1 MSLGYSYYQDR
12 NPSKLSARQWNH
24 ASTPNLVSL
33 TSIDPDFG
41 SWGRGAHIHANM
53 RTRAQSWPLSSF
65 PRKRKRNRMP
75 TDHGAFGFG
84 CGVRAPE
91 DTPPADLGYFS
102 EGIPALSLEK
112 TKTFRNLCWQR
123 EHLLL
128 TSKHLPDRVPLP
140 DKGKP
145 VARRG
150 RKATDQISDL
160 TAGLPEEE

>member
-1 MSLGYSYYQDR
+1 MSLAWSYCNDS
-12 NPSKLSARQWNH
+12 NPSKLSARPWNH
-24 ASTPNLVSL
+24 ADPPSLAPIVS
-33 TSIDPDFG
+33 DFG
-41 SWGRGAHIHANM
+41 PWAGVTSTHKHVRV
-53 RTRAQSWPLSSF
+53 RTQSLPLVTS
-65 PRKRKRNRMP
+65 PQKQKRNRMP

-84 CGVRAPE
+84 CGVRTPE
-91 DTPPADLGYFS
+91 DTPPSDYGYFS
-102 EGIPALSLEK
+102 EDLPVVNLKK
-112 TKTFRNLCWQR
+112 TKVLRNLRWQR

-160 TAGLPEEE
+160 TAGLPEED